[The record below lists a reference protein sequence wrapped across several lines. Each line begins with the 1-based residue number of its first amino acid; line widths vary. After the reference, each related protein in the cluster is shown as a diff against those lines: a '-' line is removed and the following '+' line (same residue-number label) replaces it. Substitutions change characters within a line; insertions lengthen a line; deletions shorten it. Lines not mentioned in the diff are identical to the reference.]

1 MQWQNKFT
9 LQSFMHADAYCRST
23 FLQGNY
29 IRKILE
35 SIGSK
40 WGFTEQRLQTSL
52 KLLNGNN
59 FTCKWLLTWE
69 MDSKF
74 DFIISSIA
82 LGFASAI
89 IINELIEFS
98 YV

>member
-1 MQWQNKFT
+1 
-9 LQSFMHADAYCRST
+9 
-23 FLQGNY
+23 
-29 IRKILE
+29 
-35 SIGSK
+35 
-40 WGFTEQRLQTSL
+40 
-52 KLLNGNN
+52 
-59 FTCKWLLTWE
+59 

-89 IINELIEFS
+89 IISELIEFA